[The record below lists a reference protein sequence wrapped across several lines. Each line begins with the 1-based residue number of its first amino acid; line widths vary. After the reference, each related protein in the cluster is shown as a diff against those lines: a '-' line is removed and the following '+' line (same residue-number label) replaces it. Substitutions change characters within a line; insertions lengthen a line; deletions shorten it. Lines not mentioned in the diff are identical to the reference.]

1 MHVSIRSIVR
11 THVLSKFMRDSF
23 NQNFPPTTDDDE
35 NQHKIPSRRRGKF
48 MTQALHANS
57 ICSTTRSNYR
67 SIQRKAPSE
76 SSALEERFHKDES
89 FRSQIQPWSDRTI
102 RTQNQSTM
110 TRKRFIALVNLDETN
125 DALNVAQQK
134 ELITLL
140 KSKAIEPELVNS
152 SDEAESQMRDKL
164 LATTPDD
171 LMTDVNTSLPKFFFI
186 DHEGTPSYFSDSDTI
201 QKLNDEGTLSRAG
214 LGLGPADPQGS
225 SPASQRLL
233 SIDESSSDDDGEDE
247 DEDESEEDDDESGE
261 DDESD
266 NSSSDDDSDGD
277 DDEESLDTKNTDRSK
292 PASMISADP
301 KKQSAMS
308 TIMEEEEDLPCC
320 CCVPFSVV
328 GLVSYLLRL
337 DDPYELP
344 ASATPTKGGNKV
356 GVAQDSGEIT
366 DNNAND
372 A

>member
-1 MHVSIRSIVR
+1 
-11 THVLSKFMRDSF
+11 
-23 NQNFPPTTDDDE
+23 
-35 NQHKIPSRRRGKF
+35 
-48 MTQALHANS
+48 
-57 ICSTTRSNYR
+57 
-67 SIQRKAPSE
+67 
-76 SSALEERFHKDES
+76 
-89 FRSQIQPWSDRTI
+89 
-102 RTQNQSTM
+102 M

-164 LATTPDD
+164 LGTTPDD
-171 LMTDVNTSLPKFFFI
+171 LMTDVNTSLPQFFFI
-186 DHEGTPSYFSDSDTI
+186 DHEGTPSYFGDSDTI
-201 QKLNDEGTLSRAG
+201 QKLNEEGTLSRAG

-233 SIDESSSDDDGEDE
+233 SIDESSSDDDD
-247 DEDESEEDDDESGE
+247 DDDNVDSEDDDEESGE
-261 DDESD
+261 DDGSD
-266 NSSSDDDSDGD
+266 DSSSDDDSDGD
-277 DDEESLDTKNTDRSK
+277 DDEEESLDTKNTDRSK

-366 DNNAND
+366 GNNAYD